1 MADILFISQS
11 FLKENTQVSDNV
23 DVKYI
28 RESILWSQDSQ
39 IQPILGTT
47 LYRKLQTDIQA
58 SSLTGVYKTLVDD
71 YIQVCLKHYVT
82 AECLQMAHYKIT
94 NKGLQIQDSE
104 QSQPASSTRL
114 DKLVEK
120 EQNKGD
126 WYRQRLIDYLCE
138 YTSLYPEYENPDSG
152 VDMIQPTRD
161 NYRTTIYLGGISR
174 PMTLREKYRDV

>member
-47 LYRKLQTDIQA
+47 LYNKLKDDIEA
-58 SSLTGVYKTLVDD
+58 SSLSGVYKTLVDD

-114 DKLVEK
+114 DKLVENEK
-120 EQNKGD
+120 NKGD

-138 YTSLYPEYENPDSG
+138 YSSNYPEYENPDSG
-152 VDMIQPTRD
+152 VDTIQPTRD
-161 NYRTTIYLGGISR
+161 NYRTTIYLGGTNR

>member
-47 LYRKLQTDIQA
+47 LYNRLKDDIQNSTLA
-58 SSLTGVYKTLVDD
+58 GVYQTLVDD

-138 YTSLYPEYENPDSG
+138 YTSNYPEYENPDSG
-152 VDMIQPTRD
+152 VDTIQPTRD

-174 PMTLREKYRDV
+174 QMTLREKYRDV

>member
-1 MADILFISQS
+1 MANALFISQT
-11 FLKENTQVSDNV
+11 FLKQNTQVSDNV

-28 RESILWSQDSQ
+28 REAILWAQDSQ

-47 LYRKLQTDIQA
+47 LYNKLKDDIVA
-58 SSLTGVYKTLVDD
+58 GTLAGVYETLVNN

-104 QSQPASSTRL
+104 QSAPASTSNL
-114 DKLVEK
+114 DKLVEM
-120 EQNKGD
+120 ETNKGD

-138 YTSLYPEYENPDSG
+138 YSSSYPEYENPDDG
-152 VDMIQPTRD
+152 VDVIRPTRN
-161 NYRTTIYLGGISR
+161 NYRTSIYLGGTSLAES
-174 PMTLREKYRDV
+174 LREKYRDV